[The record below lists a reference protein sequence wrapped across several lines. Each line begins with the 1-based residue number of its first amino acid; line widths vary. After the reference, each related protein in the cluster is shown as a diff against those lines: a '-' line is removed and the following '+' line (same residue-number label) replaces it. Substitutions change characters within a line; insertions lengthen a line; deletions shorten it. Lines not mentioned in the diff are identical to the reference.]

1 MCGNLSCYKEKYLVI
16 GLEGFDE
23 WFSRQPGSWDGR
35 WWQMVFYSF
44 EILPPFLDL
53 PPLQKQGIMK
63 FGESDHCLYYLKMWR
78 YHLKAAEKK
87 FKGDCDR
94 SRKHNRAVMP
104 PLVCLAKPDRRT
116 NLKLERQWRINIVG
130 DHCPCPCP
138 VDGPPMIACEALGD
152 SACSANT
159 STTRI
164 LYWFQYQK

>member
-1 MCGNLSCYKEKYLVI
+1 MNWHGNMCGNLSCYKEKYLVI

-35 WWQMVFYSF
+35 WWQMVFYCS

-78 YHLKAAEKK
+78 HHLKAAEKK

-94 SRKHNRAVMP
+94 SRKPNRAVMP
-104 PLVCLAKPDRRT
+104 SLVCLAKQSPDQSETPETVRDKHSRRP
-116 NLKLERQWRINIVG
+116 LPLPLSSRW
-130 DHCPCPCP
+130 
-138 VDGPPMIACEALGD
+138 
-152 SACSANT
+152 
-159 STTRI
+159 TTYDR
-164 LYWFQYQK
+164 LRGARR